1 MNSFRFVH
9 LLQFVLLMSLQIL
22 LMRNLVLWE
31 TGFCFVY
38 VGFILFL
45 PIDIDKI
52 LLLVLGFISGITID
66 LFYDTAGVHAAATV
80 LVAYLRPSML
90 KLLTPRDG
98 YETTDNPSLPSM
110 GWRWYLTYSVA
121 LLFVHHFTL
130 FFLELNGFKLIG
142 FTLAKIIASTLFTGT
157 VLVIL
162 QMLFFERR
170 ARGFR

>member
-9 LLQFVLLMSLQIL
+9 LVQFVLLMSLQVL
-22 LMRNLVLWE
+22 LMRNLVLWQ

-90 KLLTPRDG
+90 KILTPRDG
-98 YETTDNPSLPSM
+98 YEVTDTPALPSM
-110 GWRWYLTYSVA
+110 GWRWYLTYSVV
-121 LLFVHHFTL
+121 LLFAHHFTL

-162 QMLFFERR
+162 QMLFFEKR

>member
-1 MNSFRFVH
+1 MNNFRLAH
-9 LLQFVLLMSLQIL
+9 IAQFVLLMSLQVL
-22 LMRNLVLWE
+22 LMRDLMLWE

-38 VGFILFL
+38 VGFVLFL
-45 PIDIDKI
+45 PLYIDKV
-52 LLLVLGFISGITID
+52 LLLVLGFVTGITID

-80 LVAYLRPSML
+80 LVAFLRPALL

-98 YETTDNPSLPSM
+98 YETSDSASLASM
-110 GWRWYLTYSVA
+110 GWRWWFTYSMV
-121 LLFVHHFTL
+121 LLFVHHFAL
-130 FFLELNGFKLIG
+130 FFLELNGFKLVG
-142 FTLAKIIASTLFTGT
+142 FTLAKIVASTLFTGT